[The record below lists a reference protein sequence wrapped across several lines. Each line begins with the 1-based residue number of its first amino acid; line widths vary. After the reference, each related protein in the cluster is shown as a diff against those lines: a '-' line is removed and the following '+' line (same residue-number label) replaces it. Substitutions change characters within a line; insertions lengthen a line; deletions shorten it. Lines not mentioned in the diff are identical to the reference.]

1 MRYPILLVIVM
12 LSATAAWANELP
24 PPEKTE
30 VSAAN
35 TDAAQV
41 DAPAVDT
48 PLPDS
53 EVATPVAE
61 VSPAKPDCP
70 PPPPPPPE
78 TDADRLNKVRGQI
91 ALQKIESF
99 RAVVKD
105 TSRNSGFFSSLF
117 TTTVYPVDQ
126 DLLLNMD
133 HFIIRHPDL
142 PETAEVFYLKA
153 QVHRRM
159 EAYPAAAVDLLML
172 LAVYPDS
179 VWHNEANKQLKELA
193 ADQLKKQAG
202 TIKDL
207 TQKARAVQGE
217 RDQRLAA
224 FLADVGKTV
233 NEPVFAPAL
242 IAESASFLMSNRNF
256 LDEDVIEHALAK
268 QAALTD
274 DQIAIAHFNKL
285 LLLYPDSPLRP
296 DSLLS
301 LANVQRKGLK
311 QFDRAGKTY
320 AQLIEQ
326 YPASPEAKSGH
337 LALAKMYEE
346 EVFNYPNALK
356 AYDAIVAKYN
366 DDPIVLLSLRAMAQI
381 YQSRVSQPAK
391 AVERHIRISETFKGK
406 DALDALNTAEGIAV
420 FTLRDWK
427 TAMEINDRI
436 IALVPGS
443 NDAIKV
449 LFANADITDA
459 NLKDKEQ
466 AKKRYAEVIA
476 KHPEHT
482 LAKEA
487 QKRITAMESK
497 KAD

>member
-1 MRYPILLVIVM
+1 MRYLILLVVVT
-12 LSATAAWANELP
+12 LSATAVRAEEPA
-24 PPEKTE
+24 PPENATGGA
-30 VSAAN
+30 VA
-35 TDAAQV
+35 V
-41 DAPAVDT
+41 DAVPA
-48 PLPDS
+48 
-53 EVATPVAE
+53 ATADEHPQPAAE
-61 VSPAKPDCP
+61 VVVPAAETSSPAKPDCAP
-70 PPPPPPPE
+70 PPAPPE
-78 TDADRLNKVRGQI
+78 TDADRLNQLRNRG

-99 RAVVKD
+99 RSVVKD
-105 TSRNSGFFSSLF
+105 TSRNSGFFTSLF
-117 TTTVYPVDQ
+117 STTVYPVDQ
-126 DLLLNMD
+126 DLLMNLD
-133 HFIIRHPDL
+133 HFIIRYPDL

-159 EAYPAAAVDLLML
+159 EAYPAAAVDLLVL

-179 VWHNEANKQLKELA
+179 AWLGEANKQLKELA

-202 TIKDL
+202 LIKEL
-207 TQKARAVQGE
+207 SQKARAVQGG

-224 FLADVGKTV
+224 YLADVGKTS
-233 NEPVFAPAL
+233 NDPVFAPAW
-242 IAESASFLMSNRNF
+242 IAENALFLMSNRNF

-274 DQIAIAHFNKL
+274 DQIAIAHFSKL

-301 LANVQRKGLK
+301 MAHVQRKGLK

-326 YPASPEAKSGH
+326 YPDTPEAKAGH

-356 AYDAIVAKYN
+356 AYDAIVAKYH

-381 YQSRVSQPAK
+381 YQNRVGQPAK
-391 AVERHIRISETFKGK
+391 AIERHIRISETFKGK
-406 DALDALNTAEGIAV
+406 DALDALNAAEGIAV

-443 NDAIKV
+443 NDAVKA
-449 LFANADITDA
+449 LFANADITDV
-459 NLKDKEQ
+459 NLKDKEL

-476 KHPEHT
+476 KHPEHA

-487 QKRITAMESK
+487 QKRITAIESK
-497 KAD
+497 KSD

>member
-1 MRYPILLVIVM
+1 MRYLILLVVVT
-12 LSATAAWANELP
+12 LSATAVRATELP
-24 PPEKTE
+24 QPE
-30 VSAAN
+30 N
-35 TDAAQV
+35 TDGSVAAVAPAPV
-41 DAPAVDT
+41 DAPAADT
-48 PLPDS
+48 PQPAA
-53 EVATPVAE
+53 EAVTPAAE
-61 VSPAKPDCP
+61 VSPAKPDCVL
-70 PPPPPPPE
+70 PPPPPE
-78 TDADRLNKVRGQI
+78 TDADRLNKVRSRV
-91 ALQKIESF
+91 ALHKIESF

-105 TSRNSGFFSSLF
+105 TSRNSGFFTSLF
-117 TTTVYPVDQ
+117 STSVYPIDQ

-133 HFIIRHPDL
+133 HFIIRHPDI

-159 EAYPAAAVDLLML
+159 EAYPAAAVDLLTL
-172 LAVYPDS
+172 LAAYPDS
-179 VWHNEANKQLKELA
+179 AWHNEANKQLKELA

-202 TIKDL
+202 IIKDL
-207 TQKARAVQGE
+207 TQKAKALQGE
-217 RDQRLAA
+217 RDYRLAA
-224 FLADVGKTV
+224 YLADIGKTL

-242 IAESASFLMSNRNF
+242 IAECALFLMSNRNF

-274 DQIAIAHFNKL
+274 DQIAIAHFSKL
-285 LLLYPDSPLRP
+285 LLLYPESPLRP

-301 LANVQRKGLK
+301 MAHVQRKGLK

-326 YPASPEAKSGH
+326 YPDSPEAKSGH

-346 EVFNYPNALK
+346 EAFNYPNALK

-381 YQSRVSQPAK
+381 YQNRVSQPAK

-436 IALVPGS
+436 IAQVPGS
-443 NDAIKV
+443 NDAVKA

-466 AKKRYAEVIA
+466 AKKRYAEVIT
-476 KHPEHT
+476 KHPEHA

-487 QKRITAMESK
+487 QKRIIAMESK

>member
-1 MRYPILLVIVM
+1 MRYSILLVIVT
-12 LSATAAWANELP
+12 LSTTATWANELP
-24 PPEKTE
+24 APEKTE
-30 VSAAN
+30 VSVPIA
-35 TDAAQV
+35 DAAQV

-48 PLPDS
+48 PQPDS

-159 EAYPAAAVDLLML
+159 EAYPATAVDLLML
-172 LAVYPDS
+172 LAAYPDS

-224 FLADVGKTV
+224 YLADVGKTV

-242 IAESASFLMSNRNF
+242 IAESTLFLMSNRNF

-320 AQLIEQ
+320 DQLIEQ

-443 NDAIKV
+443 NDAIKA

-466 AKKRYAEVIA
+466 AKKRYAEVIT
-476 KHPEHT
+476 KHPEHA